1 MRDYIIINIHNER
14 LLVEDGFSQRHM
26 DGLLKKQIETE
37 SVKNKKKF
45 LGKRKT
51 TIIQNRAL
59 VRKMDRMIA
68 NQEGSQ
74 RVRSKQRG

>member
-37 SVKNKKKF
+37 SVKNKKNSW
-45 LGKRKT
+45 GKERP
-51 TIIQNRAL
+51 L
-59 VRKMDRMIA
+59 
-68 NQEGSQ
+68 
-74 RVRSKQRG
+74 